1 MANTAHEFTLS
12 EALETA
18 KQHQHGGL
26 DPAVTTF
33 LEQQFDEI
41 MQRVLAQPLTYML
54 ARKEFAVFAHF
65 RGLSSKNAVAQRAI
79 RRFRVQQYEEK
90 LRRSRERD
98 ANRIAHAYKP
108 THACERCRQRKI
120 RCNGERPSC
129 QVCNLTNSPCVYADG
144 KRDLTRK

>member
-1 MANTAHEFTLS
+1 MANTAHELTLS

-41 MQRVLAQPLTYML
+41 MQRVLAQPSTYML
-54 ARKEFAVFAHF
+54 TRKEFAVFAQF
-65 RGLSSKNAVAQRAI
+65 RGFKNAVAERAI
-79 RRFRVQQYEEK
+79 RRFTVQQYEEV

-98 ANRIAHAYKP
+98 ANRIAHP
-108 THACERCRQRKI
+108 CEPCRQIKVK
-120 RCNGERPSC
+120 CNGERPHC
-129 QVCNLTNSPCVYADG
+129 QACNRSNIPCVYADG
-144 KRDLTRK
+144 KRDWIRK

>member
-41 MQRVLAQPLTYML
+41 MQRVLAQPSTYVLT
-54 ARKEFAVFAHF
+54 RKEFAVFAHF
-65 RGLSSKNAVAQRAI
+65 RGCKNAVAQRVI
-79 RRFRVQQYEEK
+79 RGFTVQQYEEV
-90 LRRSRERD
+90 LRRSREGD
-98 ANRIAHAYKP
+98 ANRIARVYKP
-108 THACERCRQRKI
+108 THACERCRQRKA
-120 RCNGERPSC
+120 RCNGERPRC
-129 QVCNLTNSPCVYADG
+129 QACNRSNFPCVYADG

>member
-41 MQRVLAQPLTYML
+41 MQRVLAQPSTYML
-54 ARKEFAVFAHF
+54 ARKELAVFAHF

-79 RRFRVQQYEEK
+79 RRFRVQHYEEV
-90 LRRSRERD
+90 LRRSRELD
-98 ANRIAHAYKP
+98 ANRIAR
-108 THACERCRQRKI
+108 ACEPCRQRKI
-120 RCNGERPSC
+120 RCNRVRPRC
-129 QVCNLTNSPCVYADG
+129 QACNRRNFSCVYADG